1 MSSPDPS
8 KPKKILSIDGGGI
21 KGVFPASFLASI
33 EQQLGGNVADH
44 FDLIVGTSTGGIIA
58 LGLGLGYSAQEILD
72 FYKQRGPEIFGGNSW
87 FTGLRRLISSKY
99 RPTALRDALQDRFG
113 DRLLGESTKRLVI
126 PSLNLDTGEV
136 YIHKTAHHTR
146 FGRDYKERVVD
157 IALSTSA
164 APTYFPAHRM
174 PTGSPL
180 IDGGMWAN
188 NPTGLAVVEAIGVLG
203 WSPASIQVLS
213 LGCTTEPVRTGGNGI
228 AKGLSYWAMQA
239 VETMMSAQ
247 SSSSTGTAAVLTSHA
262 QIKRINP
269 SVARR
274 KYSLDNCEVI
284 DSLEGLGSSCA
295 RTEYPHIEHFFKD
308 EAEPFVPFYQLTK

>member
-1 MSSPDPS
+1 MIAVESVSP
-8 KPKKILSIDGGGI
+8 PKKILSIDGGGI

-33 EQQLGGNVADH
+33 EEQLGGRVADH

-72 FYKQRGPEIFGGNSW
+72 FYKQRGPDIFGGNPW
-87 FTGLRRLISSKY
+87 LTGLRRIIAPKY
-99 RPTALRDALQDRFG
+99 RNTALRDALQDKFG

-136 YIHKTAHHTR
+136 YIHKTAHHTH

-157 IALSTSA
+157 VALSTSA

-174 PTGSPL
+174 PSGSPL

-203 WSPASIQVLS
+203 WEPASIQVLS
-213 LGCTTEPVRTGGNGI
+213 LGCTTEPARTGGSGI

-239 VETMMSAQ
+239 VETMMGAQ
-247 SSSSTGTAAVLTSHA
+247 SSSSMGTAAVLTSHA

-269 SVARR
+269 SVARQ
-274 KYSLDNCEVI
+274 KYSLDNYKVI

-295 RTEYPHIEHFFKD
+295 RTEYPHIEHFFQ
-308 EAEPFVPFYQLTK
+308 EISEPFTPIYQL